1 MHVLEHNLWGEV
13 AVKKLLLAGFA
24 FGALAAPAFAADM
37 PVPVAPV
44 ATWSGMYV
52 GVNGGYFQGAN
63 NNINVVGL
71 PNPCNA
77 PVSGCQINPNGT
89 TGPGF
94 ATGGSSNPYQG
105 PTYSNTSGL
114 AATFDTP
121 AKQKGVIYGGQ
132 IGLNSQIVPKIV
144 VGLEADLQG
153 VSNNNDT
160 VTVGSVTPNANFPG
174 FPVIQTATLSSKL
187 DYLGTI
193 RARAGYLIT
202 PSFLVYVTGGL
213 AFGKTDFSTSITQN
227 VNTGVTGPYS
237 AAANESLLRFGG
249 TIGGGVEWLLT
260 QNWSVKAEY
269 LYVGLDVIGTSTLN
283 LTLVNPLAGL
293 NFSSATV
300 LSSAHFDEN
309 LVRAGLNY
317 HF

>member
-13 AVKKLLLAGFA
+13 AVKKLLLAGLA
-24 FGALAAPAFAADM
+24 FGALVAPAFAADM

-44 ATWSGMYV
+44 ATWSGFYV
-52 GVNGGYFQGAN
+52 GVNGGYFEGAN
-63 NNINVVGL
+63 NTINVVGV
-71 PNPCNA
+71 PNPCNS
-77 PVSGCQINPNGT
+77 PTSGCQINPDGT
-89 TGPGF
+89 I
-94 ATGGSSNPYQG
+94 PYQG

-114 AATFDTP
+114 AATFDAP
-121 AKQKGVIYGGQ
+121 ARQKGVIYGGQ

-153 VSNNNDT
+153 ISNNNDA
-160 VTVGSVTPNANFPG
+160 VTVNSVTPNSNFPG
-174 FPVIQTATLSSKL
+174 FPVTQTATLSSKL

-193 RARAGYLIT
+193 RARAGYLVT

-213 AFGKTDFSTSITQN
+213 AYGKTDFTTSITQS
-227 VNTGVTGPYS
+227 VPSPLTTGAPYS
-237 AAANESLLRFGG
+237 AAGTESLLRFGG
-249 TIGGGVEWLLT
+249 TIGGGVEWLIT

-269 LYVGLDVIGTSTLN
+269 LYVGLDIVGTSTLN
-283 LTLVNPLAGL
+283 FPLINPLAGN

-300 LSSAHFDEN
+300 ISSAHFDEN

>member
-1 MHVLEHNLWGEV
+1 MHVLEHNWWGEV

-24 FGALAAPAFAADM
+24 FGALVAPAFAADM

-52 GVNGGYFQGAN
+52 GVNGGYFEGASN
-63 NNINVVGL
+63 TVNVVGL
-71 PNPCNA
+71 PNPCNSPTA
-77 PVSGCQINPNGT
+77 GCQINPNGT
-89 TGPGF
+89 I
-94 ATGGSSNPYQG
+94 PYQG
-105 PTYSNTSGL
+105 PTYSTTSGL

-121 AKQKGVIYGGQ
+121 AKQRGVLYGGQ

-153 VSNNNDT
+153 ISNNNDA

-174 FPVIQTATLSSKL
+174 FPVTQTATLSSKL

-202 PSFLVYVTGGL
+202 PSFLFYITGGL
-213 AFGKTDFSTSITQN
+213 AYGKTEFSTSITQN
-227 VNTGVTGPYS
+227 VNNPTLAGPY
-237 AAANESLLRFGG
+237 AAAATDSLLRFGG
-249 TIGGGVEWLLT
+249 TIGGGVEWLIT

-269 LYVGLDVIGTSTLN
+269 LYVGLGTSTINFQLI
-283 LTLVNPLAGL
+283 NPLAGL

-300 LSSAHFDEN
+300 VSSTRFSEN
-309 LVRAGLNY
+309 LARAGLNY